1 MNDDLSKPTSLIYK
15 DGFRY
20 GVLCFLIF
28 VSIRSG
34 MACNQYV
41 VSYSS
46 YITIVLACL
55 GVMLYYG
62 LLMMYK
68 RVWFEIVGVC
78 YSTAYSV
85 LRYLRIT
92 VTTRA

>member
-28 VSIRSG
+28 VSIRSC
-34 MACNQYV
+34 MVCNRYV

-46 YITIVLACL
+46 YIIIVLACL
-55 GVMLYYG
+55 SVKLYYG
-62 LLMMYK
+62 LLMIYK

-78 YSTAYSV
+78 YSTAGSV
-85 LRYLRIT
+85 LLVLFCDI
-92 VTTRA
+92 

>member
-1 MNDDLSKPTSLIYK
+1 MILAKPTSLIYK

-28 VSIRSG
+28 VSVGSC
-34 MACNQYV
+34 MACNQCV

-46 YITIVLACL
+46 YIIIVMACL
-55 GVMLYYG
+55 SVMLYYG
-62 LLMMYK
+62 LLMIYK

-78 YSTAYSV
+78 YSTACSV

-92 VTTRA
+92 VNTSA